1 MCDIDSIGM
10 DIGAGLFAITTPV
23 AFFRIKRDGI
33 ITFSHSIAPLIIDP
47 KMKFSGFKCL
57 VSGFS
62 H

>member
-33 ITFSHSIAPLIIDP
+33 ITFSHSTAPYLIDH
-47 KMKFSGFKCL
+47 KVKDFFSR
-57 VSGFS
+57 S
-62 H
+62 